1 MKATTGESASSVRW
15 PPAPSPGGV
24 LGLIAIIFCLF
35 FAILSALS
43 LVEDSVLPL
52 PRIVALVLVVFFLM
66 LAGIFGFLLYGYVTM
81 RYELTAD
88 RLTIRWA
95 GTQHDIP
102 ICDVQEIVP
111 AVERLDPNPPGWKR
125 FWPGYYVGEQA
136 TLSGLVTIVATLRTR
151 RQLLLVT
158 RDYQY
163 AISPERPVL
172 FLEAFAHLRNALK
185 DVSSDNSSEWQPA
198 VLTARFVD
206 AGWTTPYPV
215 AHPAKV
221 VAGTVAQGDLLVQSA
236 GSGESAA
243 LPRLWSD
250 PIASGLLIA
259 ALVIDIALTL
269 FILVRYNSVPRT
281 LAIHW
286 NSNGV
291 ADRFGPARQIWSIP
305 LITWLVTIGNIAF
318 AWFVDG
324 FDRFAARFLLAA
336 SLAVELAALIALFW
350 LIH

>member
-1 MKATTGESASSVRW
+1 MKATSGESASVVRW

-24 LGLIAIIFCLF
+24 IGLIAIIFCLF

-43 LVEDSVLPL
+43 MAGDTVLAL
-52 PRIVALVLVVFFLM
+52 PRIVALVLVIIFM
-66 LAGIFGFLLYGYVTM
+66 TLAGLFGFLVYGYATM

-88 RLTIRWA
+88 QLTIRWA
-95 GTQHDIP
+95 RTQHDIP
-102 ICDVQEIVP
+102 IRAVQEIVP
-111 AVERLDPNPPGWKR
+111 AVERLDPNPPGWQR

-136 TLSGLVTIVATLRTR
+136 TLSGLVTIVATLRAR

-158 RDYQY
+158 RDYQF

-172 FLEAFAHLRNALK
+172 FLEAFAQLRCALQDASPDNAA
-185 DVSSDNSSEWQPA
+185 EWQPA
-198 VLTARFVD
+198 ALTARFVE
-206 AGWTTPYPV
+206 AGWTTPYPSV
-215 AHPAKV
+215 HPKKV
-221 VAGTVAQGDLLVQSA
+221 VAGTTTGGEDSVRAVAA
-236 GSGESAA
+236 GRSAA

-269 FILVRYNSVPRT
+269 FIFVRYNSFPQT

-286 NSNGV
+286 NSSGV
-291 ADRFGPARQIWSIP
+291 ADRFAPVRQIWSIP
-305 LITWLVTIGNIAF
+305 LITWLVTIANVAF
-318 AWFVDG
+318 AWFVDA

-336 SLAVELAALIALFW
+336 SLAVEFAALIALYW